1 MIGLYGQANYNN
13 SNQYDYPQ
21 VAGWPAGLVPISIHT
36 VRDDTDY
43 VGFFFFFFFKFYQP
57 SNC

>member
-21 VAGWPAGLVPISIHT
+21 VAGWPAGLVPVAIHT

-43 VGFFFFFFFKFYQP
+43 VGCFSLYQL